1 MVRRPTRARRRL
13 RAGERPATATPAR
26 RMSMA
31 AVAAPAVA
39 TATELGVHS
48 EVGTLRRVMIHR
60 PDLELKRLTPTN
72 HDELLF
78 DDVLWVKRARQQHDT
93 FADLLRDP
101 GVEVLY
107 LEQLLA
113 ETLALPEARAWVLD
127 RAVTAFT
134 MGPGMADEIRAYLEG
149 VDPTI
154 LADHLIGGLTARE
167 AIDIVR
173 RGGTTD
179 IGNGQAARGSLV
191 VSAMV
196 PDDFVLRPLPNSYF
210 TRDPSAWIYGGV
222 VVNPMYWPARRLEAL
237 NVEAIYRFHPEFR
250 DAGFQFWYSRE
261 DDGESFGRVSSEGG
275 DIMPIGNR
283 TVAIGMSE
291 RTTGQMIEKIALKL
305 FKHGA
310 ADRVIAAG
318 MTRDR
323 AHMHLDTVFTFLDR
337 DAVTMFPKVVNS
349 ITAYSVRPADKEGE
363 IEVTKET
370 SFLDAI
376 KDALSI
382 KNLRIVGTGGDAWQA
397 EREQWDDG
405 NNVVALE
412 PGVVVGYDKNEY
424 TNAQLRK
431 AGIEVISLDG
441 SEIGKGRGGGHCMTC
456 PILRDPA

>member
-1 MVRRPTRARRRL
+1 
-13 RAGERPATATPAR
+13 
-26 RMSMA
+26 MSMA
-31 AVAAPAVA
+31 ALAAPGVA

-93 FADLLRDP
+93 FADLLRDR

-113 ETLALPEARAWVLD
+113 ETLALPDARTWVLD

-149 VDPTI
+149 VDPVV

-167 AIDIVR
+167 AIEIVR
-173 RGGTTD
+173 RGGVTD
-179 IGNGQAARGSLV
+179 VGNGEAARGSLV

-237 NVEAIYRFHPEFR
+237 NVEAIYRFHPSFR
-250 DAGFQFWYSRE
+250 NAGFEFWYSRE
-261 DDGESFGRVSSEGG
+261 AEGESFGRVSSEGG
-275 DIMPIGNR
+275 DIMPIGNGA
-283 TVAIGMSE
+283 VAIGMSE
-291 RTTGQMIEKIALKL
+291 RTTPQMIEKIAQAL
-305 FKHGA
+305 FAKGA
-310 ADRVIAAG
+310 ATRVIAAG

-323 AHMHLDTVFTFLDR
+323 AHMHLDTVFTFVDR
-337 DAVTMFPKVVNS
+337 DAVTLFPKVVDS
-349 ITAYSVRPADKEGE
+349 ITAYSVRPSDREGE
-363 IEVTKET
+363 LDVRPED
-370 SFLDAI
+370 SFLGAMA
-376 KDALSI
+376 DALG
-382 KNLRIVGTGGDAWQA
+382 LRELRVVETGGDTWQA

-405 NNVVALE
+405 NNVVALA
-412 PGVVVGYDKNEY
+412 PGVVVAYERNEY
-424 TNAQLRK
+424 TNTQLRK
-431 AGIEVISLDG
+431 AGIELITLDG
-441 SEIGKGRGGGHCMTC
+441 SELGRGRGGGHCMTC
-456 PILRDPA
+456 PLLRDPV